1 MSQTVVNNTN
11 NQAQINTDTSK
22 IFVFNNRYENSTY
35 DKTNSTYDDIVIP
48 AGTLMGRIASTQKVI
63 PLASG
68 ASDGSQFPIGVLAED
83 ITVPASSS
91 VSKSVSICVA
101 GDVVQTKIEL
111 DGSDT
116 LATVIS
122 DRSIFDRIQAD
133 TVGIKLVSTAEM
145 TDYDNQ

>member
-1 MSQTVVNNTN
+1 MSQTVVNNTG
-11 NQAQINTDTSK
+11 NQAQVNTDTSK
-22 IFVFNNRYENSTY
+22 IFVFDNRYENSTY

-48 AGTLMGRIASTQKVI
+48 AGTLMGRIAATQKVI

-68 ASDGSQFPIGVLAED
+68 ASDGSQFPIGILAED
-83 ITVPASSS
+83 VTVPASST

-101 GDVVQTKIEL
+101 GDVAQSKIVL

-116 LATVIS
+116 LSTVIS
-122 DRSIFDRIQAD
+122 ARSIFDRIQAD
-133 TVGIKLVSTAEM
+133 TVGIKLVSTTEM